1 MTGSLRALSILHPVS
16 FILWVTSLSSLCR
29 TSTRT
34 RDRAPSR
41 FTSQETPTAVCL
53 TLPESGGEDPIKS
66 SFPTILPVPQAP
78 PVCIQ
83 MLPKPLLSSAPTS
96 SSAWKP
102 LPMCRLTLK
111 PNSAMT
117 SPLAPRK
124 VVYNSLGWKHAYSF
138 KEEVQ
143 TTAAFHLCY

>member
-1 MTGSLRALSILHPVS
+1 MHHVS
-16 FILWVTSLSSLCR
+16 FILWVTSPSSLCR

-34 RDRAPSR
+34 QGRAPSR
-41 FTSQETPTAVCL
+41 FTSQETPTAARL
-53 TLPESGGEDPIKS
+53 TLPESGGEDPIKTR
-66 SFPTILPVPQAP
+66 FPAIVPAPQAP

-83 MLPKPLLSSAPTS
+83 RLSKPLLSSASAS
-96 SSAWKP
+96 SPAWTP
-102 LPMCRLTLK
+102 LPVCLLTLK

-117 SPLAPRK
+117 SPVAPRK

-143 TTAAFHLCY
+143 ATAAFHLCY